1 MCDKNNNK
9 IPCGCEEPEFCG
21 CDLKIDL
28 NCTYYQGDTL
38 DTLAIKSGM
47 TGEEIVVILNNYL
60 KNILQNLD
68 VSPTIIDNVGGGTV
82 LYKGLSEE
90 YVDEFKTLLEGKGIK
105 ITTDENTV
113 AFSVDQDWLEVNIL
127 NLIQE
132 NTNSTTLDFKFSSS
146 DDPGNPDTNPIDW
159 KTDPIPSD
167 KWMAIQEIL
176 NGEEAT
182 WKVVKIKGADGING
196 INGINGTNGTN
207 GGPGVTG
214 PTVFTSNAFIRS
226 ETQPLTPTG
235 GTFASPVPVDWSNTI
250 PPISSVNLGP
260 VWTSTRIFTS
270 NGLTPQQSSW
280 TTPVKVADSE
290 TIDYE
295 FSSFAGTSPGTP
307 TTPLNG
313 ATWHN
318 IGLENDRWM
327 AVRTVKNGVNGVW
340 SVVKIKGE
348 NGTNGQAG
356 TGFSVVISNPIQS
369 VAVGSDNTTS
379 SELNY
384 SVTIDVYSNSTQL
397 SPMNSPLT
405 ESGYR
410 IEVPTSPLTGIQV
423 TKLNGNT
430 LNYKITSGTV
440 FNSQAITSM
449 INVYAGL
456 SETNLKTSFV
466 IFPVN
471 TAEDAES
478 LTLSVDSNVIRFDGF
493 GNLDTPTTVI
503 ARAQQQNYNETI
515 TWSSVPAGIVSGT
528 GSTKTINSALFF
540 QDSSNS
546 AKIRIETP
554 NGLFDE
560 TTIVKVQNGSG
571 GAPGINGT
579 TGPIPRLL
587 ELVVGG
593 EYENGGEYIDYA
605 YYRSNDT
612 NEGWYSVN
620 VVDDVRTVVTY
631 IGGIP
636 SAPTFTKAPFTKE
649 MSFGTVIAEQAN
661 LAGFIFR
668 NQKLDSQAVGTMNCS
683 GTITQHPN
691 LELDGRQ
698 GIIKFLDRMVMD
710 KTGIVLKDDCGRRRM
725 RFQWD
730 ESGVPKL
737 EFLDENGNIIW
748 SAGQGGYIYVSTGTR
763 PSTWGNIVSLVKIDA
778 LNGQGSDIPTELVT
792 GIGELVHSGA
802 NRNNVSI
809 EAQTKLYNTSQ
820 ISCSGPATASTPYRA
835 VYDLNAFSTAL
846 TVRSYKKGDMTAD
859 INNYD
864 AYYMGSTPVKI
875 SEVAAAPVGTFAPDG
890 WYFMEGITGNNRN
903 NSIICSA
910 TQGVYRFFEKFTVDN
925 SPGSTVEG
933 YYIADYVYME
943 KGNIKKT
950 VSLVEERS
958 WTRE

>member
-1 MCDKNNNK
+1 MCNKCNNITSCKCN
-9 IPCGCEEPEFCG
+9 EPEFCG
-21 CDLKIDL
+21 CSTKLDLL
-28 NCTYYQGDTL
+28 CTYY
-38 DTLAIKSGM
+38 SGEDLEPI
-47 TGEEIVVILNNYL
+47 GIVKGMDGTKVIEKISDYVE
-60 KNILQNLD
+60 NILSNLD
-68 VSPTIIDNVGGGTV
+68 ISPTIIENVGNGVKVYKELSPDFIDTFRTLKGTESV
-82 LYKGLSEE
+82 EIEE
-90 YVDEFKTLLEGKGIK
+90 GENEIFFKVNENWIENQ
-105 ITTDENTV
+105 IINYIDENSLNNSITLR
-113 AFSVDQDWLEVNIL
+113 FSSELL
-127 NLIQE
+127 NPGTPDNNPTKWTTETSGSDVWMGIQE
-132 NTNSTTLDFKFSSS
+132 TVGGEPSF
-146 DDPGNPDTNPIDW
+146 W
-159 KTDPIPSD
+159 K
-167 KWMAIQEIL
+167 IL
-176 NGEEAT
+176 M
-182 WKVVKIKGADGING
+182 IKGRDGRDGVDGID
-196 INGINGTNGTN
+196 GTN
-207 GGPGVTG
+207 GGPGQVG
-214 PTVFTSNAFIRS
+214 PTVITSTVFKRT
-226 ETQPLTPTG
+226 ELQPITPTG
-235 GTFASPVPVDWSNTI
+235 GTYESPIPSGWSNTI
-250 PPISSVNLGP
+250 PPISSVNVGP

-290 TIDYE
+290 IIDYE

-313 ATWHN
+313 ATWHDV
-318 IGLENDRWM
+318 GLENDRWM

-405 ESGYR
+405 ASGYR

-423 TKLNGNT
+423 TKVNGNT

-471 TAEDAES
+471 SAEDAES
-478 LTLSVDSNVIRFDGF
+478 LTLSVDSNIIKFDGF

-503 ARAQQQNYNETI
+503 ARAQQQNYSETI

-528 GSTKTINSALFF
+528 GLTKTINSALFF
-540 QDSSNS
+540 QGSENS
-546 AKIRIETP
+546 AKIRIQTP

-571 GAPGINGT
+571 GAPGLNGT

-605 YYRSNDT
+605 YYRSNDA

-668 NQKLDSQAVGTMNCS
+668 NQKLDSQATGTMSCS
-683 GTITQHPN
+683 GVTTQHPN

-698 GIIKFLDRMVMD
+698 GIIKFLERMVLD
-710 KTGIVLKDDCGRRRM
+710 KTGIVLNDDCGKRRM
-725 RFQWD
+725 AFQWGTN
-730 ESGVPKL
+730 GVPILKFFAEDGITVTWEAGNSGYQSYITTVPESYAPLYAFYKSTTPDGSFL
-737 EFLDENGNIIW
+737 EGKSVFT
-748 SAGQGGYIYVSTGTR
+748 SANMCSVSDVYSPTGTAYYYR
-763 PSTWGNIVSLVKIDA
+763 LPNISGEIKGYYYDKGV
-778 LNGQGSDIPTELVT
+778 QPTYLP
-792 GIGELVHSGA
+792 A
-802 NRNNVSI
+802 Q
-809 EAQTKLYNTSQ
+809 EA
-820 ISCSGPATASTPYRA
+820 G
-835 VYDLNAFSTAL
+835 D
-846 TVRSYKKGDMTAD
+846 KKFFTTAD
-859 INNYD
+859 FN
-864 AYYMGSTPVKI
+864 
-875 SEVAAAPVGTFAPDG
+875 GTLVPDG
-890 WYFMEGITGNNRN
+890 WYLRSFSTFTEDGENKTKGLWTKITAGIEGEQLEVVYADDPTLPTCTPTQMSQWQTG
-903 NSIICSA
+903 
-910 TQGVYRFFEKFTVDN
+910 Y
-925 SPGSTVEG
+925 
-933 YYIADYVYME
+933 
-943 KGNIKKT
+943 
-950 VSLVEERS
+950 
-958 WTRE
+958 

>member
-1 MCDKNNNK
+1 MCNKCNNIK
-9 IPCGCEEPEFCG
+9 SCECNQPEFRG
-21 CDLKIDL
+21 CSTKLDLL
-28 NCTYYQGDTL
+28 CTYYSGEDLEPIGIVKGMDGTKVIEKISDYVENILANLDISPTVIENVGNGVKVYKELSPDFIDTFR
-38 DTLAIKSGM
+38 TLKGTESVEIQE
-47 TGEEIVVILNNYL
+47 GENEIFFKVNENWIENQIINYIDENSLNNS
-60 KNILQNLD
+60 I
-68 VSPTIIDNVGGGTV
+68 
-82 LYKGLSEE
+82 
-90 YVDEFKTLLEGKGIK
+90 TLR
-105 ITTDENTV
+105 
-113 AFSVDQDWLEVNIL
+113 
-127 NLIQE
+127 
-132 NTNSTTLDFKFSSS
+132 FSSELLN
-146 DDPGNPDTNPIDW
+146 PGTPDTNPTKW
-159 KTDPIPSD
+159 TTETSGSD
-167 KWMAIQEIL
+167 VWMGIQETVGGEPSFWKIL
-176 NGEEAT
+176 M
-182 WKVVKIKGADGING
+182 IKGRDGRDGRDGID
-196 INGINGTNGTN
+196 GTN
-207 GGPGVTG
+207 GGPGQVG
-214 PTVFTSNAFIRS
+214 PTVITSTVFNRT
-226 ETQPLTPTG
+226 ELQPVTPTG
-235 GTFASPVPVDWSNTI
+235 GTYESPIPSGWSNTI
-250 PPISSVNLGP
+250 PPISSVNVGP

-290 TIDYE
+290 IIDYE

-313 ATWHN
+313 ATWHDV
-318 IGLENDRWM
+318 GLENDRWM

-405 ESGYR
+405 ASGYR

-423 TKLNGNT
+423 TKVNGNT

-471 TAEDAES
+471 SAEDAES
-478 LTLSVDSNVIRFDGF
+478 LTLSVDSNVIKFDGF

-528 GSTKTINSALFF
+528 GLTKTINSALFF
-540 QDSSNS
+540 QGSENS
-546 AKIRIETP
+546 AKIRIQTP

-571 GAPGINGT
+571 GAPGLNGT

-605 YYRSNDT
+605 YYRSDDT
-612 NEGWYSVN
+612 NEGWYTVN

-631 IGGIP
+631 TGGVP
-636 SAPTFTKAPFTKE
+636 SLLTYTKAPFQKE

-668 NQKLDSQAVGTMNCS
+668 NQILNSQEMSYQSCAATNDRGPF
-683 GTITQHPN
+683 PN
-691 LELDGRQ
+691 LLLDGRQ
-698 GIIKFLDRMVMD
+698 GIIKFLEKMVLSKD
-710 KTGIVLKDDCGRRRM
+710 GIAIKDDCGKNRM
-725 RFQWD
+725 VFMF
-730 ESGVPKL
+730 ENGVPVLKFFDASGAVIWEAGQNNFGGVTTAFFSPQIGIKTSIATSTTPPVSETPINEALPYIQTIDGQYKVKESNPLVNVYGQKYVKMNPEVPTLPEHNKVFTSANTSSAVVTDGWYMYSLENVNRRTHGGFTEGVVVNYIKIMGGVLIEYASRNYKL
-737 EFLDENGNIIW
+737 AASIVYRNYSSDLYGGSGDVLYATWIDKNGNNQ
-748 SAGQGGYIYVSTGTR
+748 AYQDRGYGPGVVISHSVCAEEGSYNSTGT
-763 PSTWGNIVSLVKIDA
+763 I
-778 LNGQGSDIPTELVT
+778 
-792 GIGELVHSGA
+792 
-802 NRNNVSI
+802 
-809 EAQTKLYNTSQ
+809 
-820 ISCSGPATASTPYRA
+820 
-835 VYDLNAFSTAL
+835 
-846 TVRSYKKGDMTAD
+846 
-859 INNYD
+859 
-864 AYYMGSTPVKI
+864 
-875 SEVAAAPVGTFAPDG
+875 
-890 WYFMEGITGNNRN
+890 
-903 NSIICSA
+903 
-910 TQGVYRFFEKFTVDN
+910 
-925 SPGSTVEG
+925 VEG
-933 YYIADYVYME
+933 GVC
-943 KGNIKKT
+943 
-950 VSLVEERS
+950 
-958 WTRE
+958 